1 MKILLIVYPIT
12 SQKFQG
18 DVLVTGERI
27 TEVKPF
33 IPPTQDMTVIDARAL
48 HLLPGFIDVHTHLGL
63 YDEGTGWAGNDAN
76 ETSEVSTPH
85 IRSLDGIHPFDI
97 AFKTLYKTEL
107 QPFTLCLAV
116 KILSGYYLCNKTAG
130 TCIDHMI
137 IQEPAGLKIAFGEN
151 PKSP

>member
-1 MKILLIVYPIT
+1 
-12 SQKFQG
+12 
-18 DVLVTGERI
+18 
-27 TEVKPF
+27 
-33 IPPTQDMTVIDARAL
+33 MTIIDARAL

-85 IRSLDGIHPFDI
+85 IRSLDGIHPLI
-97 AFKTLYKTEL
+97 LPFKTLYEMEL
-107 QPFTLCLAV
+107 QLFTLCREV
-116 KILSGYYLCNKTAG
+116 KILLGHYLCNKTAG

-151 PKSP
+151 PKRSIVMEQKNP